1 MTTTQTLTHLHTY
14 TTAHLHTCTL
24 ASTTTTYTPAHL
36 RRHVMGVDKGFDGL
50 LKSVKAFLQFLLV
63 VVDAEEVD

>member
-1 MTTTQTLTHLHTY
+1 
-14 TTAHLHTCTL
+14 
-24 ASTTTTYTPAHL
+24 
-36 RRHVMGVDKGFDGL
+36 MGVDKGFDGL